1 MLGHAPGVGNAAAP
15 MSRQLCLTLAL
26 GLLSGCVE
34 APDIFEAAK
43 LGDGQRVSECLSAGA
58 KVDQPDT
65 TGATALQWAALGGH
79 DHIVK
84 LLIDAG
90 ADVNVAESSSGMS
103 PLHGAARWNRLTSAR
118 LLLANGAKVDVRDRF
133 GRTPLFDVM
142 VKDRFEMIDL
152 LLGSGADL
160 SARNNEGQTPLDWAI
175 AHRKPKLIEHLKSRG
190 AKRAPA
196 D

>member
-1 MLGHAPGVGNAAAP
+1 MNC
-15 MSRQLCLTLAL
+15 QFCLTLAL
-26 GLLSGCVE
+26 GLLCGCAE

-65 TGATALQWAALGGH
+65 TGATALHWAALGGH
-79 DHIVK
+79 DHIIRQ
-84 LLIDAG
+84 LLNAK
-90 ADVNVAESSSGMS
+90 ADVNAAEAGSGMT

-142 VKDRFEMIDL
+142 VKDRFEMIGMVQDL
-152 LLGSGADL
+152 DVVRIQETSMWMECCVQQRFAIMWQAS
-160 SARNNEGQTPLDWAI
+160 SARPAI
-175 AHRKPKLIEHLKSRG
+175 RSCPWKCPVWQLR
-190 AKRAPA
+190 R
-196 D
+196 

>member
-65 TGATALQWAALGGH
+65 TGATALHWAAFGGH
-79 DHIVK
+79 DHIIRQ
-84 LLIDAG
+84 LLNAK
-90 ADVNVAESSSGMS
+90 ADVNAAEAGSGMT

-175 AHRKPKLIEHLKSRG
+175 AHRKPKLIEHLRARD
-190 AKRAPA
+190 AKAPSA
-196 D
+196 N